1 MGGTVQRKQERN
13 DVQKKGKGVGVWC
26 NSATLVERTFLYYS
40 LCVVC
45 THLCHVCMH
54 VRKTCAKRKIIGVEE
69 QVDTRGAVEERHQAF

>member
-13 DVQKKGKGVGVWC
+13 DVQRKGKGVGVWC

-45 THLCHVCMH
+45 THLCHVCMYELATDSLESLNTIMSCCS
-54 VRKTCAKRKIIGVEE
+54 RCSRC
-69 QVDTRGAVEERHQAF
+69 

>member
-13 DVQKKGKGVGVWC
+13 DVQRKGKGVGVWC

-45 THLCHVCMH
+45 TRRHREKGFMH
-54 VRKTCAKRKIIGVEE
+54 QTYTYVSTYMSVSVKLTTTHCYC
-69 QVDTRGAVEERHQAF
+69 